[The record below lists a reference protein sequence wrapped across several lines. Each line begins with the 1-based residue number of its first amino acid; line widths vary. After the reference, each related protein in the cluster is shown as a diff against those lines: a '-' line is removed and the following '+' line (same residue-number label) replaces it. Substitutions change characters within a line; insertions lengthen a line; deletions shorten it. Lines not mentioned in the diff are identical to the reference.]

1 MRNLSTAALLALATT
16 LSACAMSGP
25 SNPGMT
31 SLNQP
36 VVSRTDYVFDV
47 RTEGNRLAY
56 GEEARLADWFETL
69 GVGYGDRISVDG
81 GSGYGS
87 ANVARSE
94 IADVAGRYGLLL
106 ANRAPVTA
114 GQVAPGTVRV
124 VLSRMTAEV
133 PGCPN
138 WDRGSVG
145 EYEGSTMSNYGCAVN
160 QNTAVM
166 VASPEDLIRGQQGD
180 RTGDPRTAARAIG
193 AYRAAE
199 PTGNDGLDEIET
211 TGGN

>member
-1 MRNLSTAALLALATT
+1 MQNLSKAGLLALATT
-16 LSACAMSGP
+16 LSACAGGP

-36 VVSRTDYVFDV
+36 VVQRSDFVLDV
-47 RTEGNRLAY
+47 RIEGDRLAY
-56 GEEARLADWFETL
+56 GEPARLTDWFETL
-69 GVGYGDRISVDG
+69 DVGYGDRISVDG
-81 GSGYGS
+81 GGSYGG
-87 ANVARSE
+87 AGIARAE
-94 IADVAGRYGLLL
+94 IADIAGRYGLLL
-106 ANRAPVTA
+106 ADRAPVTA
-114 GQVAPGTVRV
+114 GQIAPGSVRV
-124 VLSRMTAEV
+124 VLSRMIANV

-138 WDRGSVG
+138 WDRGSTG
-145 EYEGSTMSNYGCAVN
+145 EFESSTMSNYGCSVN

-166 VASPEDLIRGQQGD
+166 VASPEDLIRGQRGA

-199 PTGNDGLDEIET
+199 PTGTEGLQEEAT